1 MRSLLAGVVFILVED
16 DVDRAIEAIG
26 ELLELLGCQMG
37 AEGAGGVAKAG
48 LPQYRQVEQAFDQD
62 HGVAAADR
70 LPGEQAAF
78 GARQQAVGEGGAGP
92 ASLAGTPRP

>member
-1 MRSLLAGVVFILVED
+1 
-16 DVDRAIEAIG
+16 
-26 ELLELLGCQMG
+26 
-37 AEGAGGVAKAG
+37 
-48 LPQYRQVEQAFDQD
+48 
-62 HGVAAADR
+62 VAAADR